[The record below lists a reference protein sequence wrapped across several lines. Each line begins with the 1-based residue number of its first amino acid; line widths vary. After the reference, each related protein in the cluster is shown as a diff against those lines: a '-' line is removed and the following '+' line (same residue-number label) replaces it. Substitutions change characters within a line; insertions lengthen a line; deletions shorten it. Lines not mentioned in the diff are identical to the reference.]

1 MSEVLALLVG
11 RGYVR
16 RLAEP
21 GHGRVIRI
29 ELTKAG
35 SRALER
41 CDRAVDEVEREML
54 GDLAADEAARL
65 RDALVRCGRALEREG
80 A

>member
-1 MSEVLALLVG
+1 
-11 RGYVR
+11 
-16 RLAEP
+16 
-21 GHGRVIRI
+21 VIRI

-35 SRALER
+35 VRALER

-54 GDLAADEAARL
+54 GELDADEAARL

-80 A
+80 AQRAGILKPANDEDGAA